1 MARKVIYQFVD
12 DIDQTPFEEG
22 EGETVSFSLDGK
34 DYEIDLNNKNADKLR
49 SHLNRYV
56 EAGTKVG
63 KGSKSKGSV
72 SSVGKRT
79 DLAEVRAWAKGNG
92 HTLSDRGRIPAAI
105 LDAYDAAN

>member
-1 MARKVIYQFVD
+1 MAKKVIYQFVD
-12 DIDQTPFEEG
+12 DIDQTPYEEG

-34 DYEIDLNNKNADKLR
+34 DYEIDLSDKNATKLR

-63 KGSKSKGSV
+63 KGSKNKG
-72 SSVGKRT
+72 SVGKRT
-79 DLAEVRAWAKGNG
+79 DLAEVRTWAKGNG
-92 HTLSDRGRIPAAI
+92 HTLSDRGRIPSAI